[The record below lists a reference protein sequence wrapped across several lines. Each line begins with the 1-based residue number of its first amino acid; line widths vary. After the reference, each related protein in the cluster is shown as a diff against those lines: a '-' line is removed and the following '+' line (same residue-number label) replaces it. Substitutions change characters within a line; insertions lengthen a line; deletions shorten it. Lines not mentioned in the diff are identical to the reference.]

1 MRNVV
6 ETLRARGLIE
16 SETTPVLADILE
28 KNKPV
33 SVYCGFDPTAD
44 SLHLGHM
51 MGIMGLAWFLRS
63 GHTPVA
69 LVGGA
74 TGIIGDPS
82 GKSQERNLLNQEEI
96 RKNVAGIKKLLE
108 GILGRIG
115 DKAPIAVLNNNDWL
129 YPMSCVDFLRDVG
142 RHFRIGTMLGR
153 DSIRTRLSSEEGMS
167 YTEFSYQLL
176 QAYDFYHLFLNN
188 NVTLQIGG
196 ADQWGNITAGV
207 DFVRRLTG
215 KEVFGLTFPLL
226 LRSDGKKFGKS
237 EKGAVW
243 LSEDRLSCYDFYQYL
258 FRTSDDDVIR
268 LMKALTFVEIEE
280 ITALEAAMKRQDYVP
295 NTAQKRLAEEVT
307 RLVHGEE
314 GVQKALLVTERARPG
329 SEEAE
334 FTVATVKALMG
345 EVPSVSLARNL
356 VVRGK
361 IADVLVQAG
370 FMPSKAEAR
379 RLIKNGG
386 LSLGQRKIVDE
397 FDVVQETDLIDQRFL
412 VFSMGKK
419 KRSIVEAI

>member
-1 MRNVV
+1 MKNVI
-6 ETLRARGLIE
+6 ETLRARGLVE
-16 SETTPVLADILE
+16 AETNPALSELVE
-28 KNKPV
+28 KNKPI
-33 SVYCGFDPTAD
+33 SLYCGFDPTAD

-51 MGIMGLAWFLRS
+51 MGIMGLAWFYKF
-63 GHTPVA
+63 GHRPVA

-96 RKNVAGIKKLLE
+96 RKNVTGIQKILE
-108 GILGRIG
+108 GILGRLG
-115 DKAPIAVLNNNDWL
+115 KHEPITVVNNNDWL

-142 RHFRIGTMLGR
+142 KHFRIGPMLGR
-153 DSIRTRLSSEEGMS
+153 DNVRTRLATEEGMS
-167 YTEFSYQLL
+167 YTEFSYMLL
-176 QAYDFYHLFLNN
+176 QAYDFYHLFTNN

-215 KEVFGLTFPLL
+215 KEVWGLTFPLL

-237 EKGAVW
+237 EKGAIW
-243 LSEDRLSCYDFYQYL
+243 LSEDKLSCYDFYQYL

-268 LMKALTFVEIEE
+268 LMRALTFIDLEE
-280 ITALEAAMKRQDYVP
+280 ISAIEASLKRQDYVP

-314 GVQKALLVTERARPG
+314 GLEKALLINAQAKPG
-329 SEEAE
+329 TEEAL
-334 FTVATVKALMG
+334 FTGETVRALMG
-345 EVPSVSLARNL
+345 QVPSTTLPRGSVLGIKIVDILAS
-356 VVRGK
+356 
-361 IADVLVQAG
+361 AS
-370 FMPSKAEAR
+370 FMPSKAETR

-386 LSLGQRKIVDE
+386 LSLGTRKIVDE
-397 FDVVQETDLIDQRFL
+397 FDVVQESDLIDQKFL

-419 KRSIVEAI
+419 NRSIVEVV